1 MDSPDQ
7 SRFLTNGRPTLQ
19 QNSDDPLQPTTSQTR
34 GPSAEHAMDVNG
46 VGATAS
52 LGSSPSP
59 SRLLAGSAFTPRGPL
74 RRDGAGDTQR
84 APPHLLSSPE
94 RRHPSSDNDHFARPS
109 VYMGDRGRPPFR
121 EIRRHDRERDFSR
134 GHENERTH
142 EQYRERERERRG
154 SLSDH
159 RRFDLGWRSFDND
172 RRHPPDG
179 RRRPSYDK
187 RPFLNDD
194 RHLPH
199 FEDKHSPSFIDRRA
213 LEDHPPG
220 HERRPFTEE
229 GRTGN
234 APSQDRPK
242 ELLGN
247 DRRLGIDQPMRTHVP
262 ALPSAPLCSA
272 AVNLAFRPVDVAADV
287 AMAGNDHRS
296 TSSSAAP
303 VIAGDQAMSASH
315 FATSLGEHSTQVS
328 SIHQR
333 AAGTYSQ
340 PGPQAEPTQPGLFLG
355 ENVAQSLGN
364 QGTKP
369 SPLPSSNQ
377 PIDDSPHAR
386 VLEPSHAIDLHPGF
400 DDEQEHYSLPSA
412 NSQTRPASATY
423 SCAPSVGRDESRFQ
437 PPPPPRTSTPSA
449 FSSGQPS
456 LTPRASEPSHERP
469 ANFRPYLR
477 SEFSHPPEYNRRSDA
492 HSLQASDS
500 TRRFEERRRWSPPYG
515 DRRSY
520 REYYDRDRP
529 YLDSKDRAR
538 DRPPPPH
545 PPPPPQWDRERPR
558 YPEPLYTGVGLDRRF
573 EDRDQGNRDRWYSSS
588 YDNSSRQQFDG
599 FAPRGRPRS
608 PGSPPR
614 EPPIPK
620 RVRDDAY
627 VGSHSTTGDNYY
639 AHTHPPPATIPLKKE
654 PLLPLAPVS
663 TPVPIPIPGPTSPP
677 RYNPTRPPPLEY
689 GGTFGGYE
697 RDGGRGPAGPGYT
710 RESPR

>member
-1 MDSPDQ
+1 VDSPEQ
-7 SRFLTNGRPTLQ
+7 SRFLSNGRLTLQ
-19 QNSDDPLQPTTSQTR
+19 QNSDDTLQPTTSQTR

-59 SRLLAGSAFTPRGPL
+59 SRHLAGSVFTPRGPL
-74 RRDGAGDTQR
+74 RRDGTGDTQR

-94 RRHPSSDNDHFARPS
+94 RRHPSSDNDRFSRPS
-109 VYMGDRGRPPFR
+109 LYTGDRGRPPFR
-121 EIRRHDRERDFSR
+121 EMRPRDRERDFNR
-134 GHENERTH
+134 VHENERTN
-142 EQYRERERERRG
+142 EQYRERERERHG

-172 RRHPPDG
+172 RRYPPDG

-194 RHLPH
+194 RHLPQ
-199 FEDKHSPSFIDRRA
+199 FEDKHSSNFIDRRA
-213 LEDHPPG
+213 LDDHPPG

-229 GRTGN
+229 ARTGN
-234 APSQDRPK
+234 APSHDRPK
-242 ELLGN
+242 ESLGN
-247 DRRLGIDQPMRTHVP
+247 DRRLGPDQAMRTHVS
-262 ALPSAPLCSA
+262 ALPSAPPCSA
-272 AVNLAFRPVDVAADV
+272 TVNLAFRPVDIAADV
-287 AMAGNDHRS
+287 TMAGNDHRS
-296 TSSSAAP
+296 TSSAAVP
-303 VIAGDQAMSASH
+303 VVAGDQIMSASH
-315 FATSLGEHSTQVS
+315 FATPLGEHSTPQVS
-328 SIHQR
+328 SIHER
-333 AAGTYSQ
+333 VAGTYPQS
-340 PGPQAEPTQPGLFLG
+340 GPRAEPTQPGLFLG
-355 ENVAQSLGN
+355 ENIAKSFEN
-364 QGTKP
+364 PGTKP
-369 SPLPSSNQ
+369 SSLPSSNQ
-377 PIDDSPHAR
+377 PIDDSPHTR
-386 VLEPSHAIDLHPGF
+386 VSEPSHTIDLHPGF
-400 DDEQEHYSLPSA
+400 NDDQEHYSLLTA
-412 NSQTRPASATY
+412 DSQTRPVTDSF
-423 SCAPSVGRDESRFQ
+423 APSVDRDESRFQ
-437 PPPPPRTSTPSA
+437 PPPPPPRTSTPSA

-456 LTPRASEPSHERP
+456 LTPRASEERP

-477 SEFSHPPEYNRRSDA
+477 SEFSRPPEYNRRSDA

-500 TRRFEERRRWSPPYG
+500 IRRFDDRRRWSPPYG

-529 YLDSKDRAR
+529 YWDSKDRAR

-545 PPPPPQWDRERPR
+545 APPPPQWDRERPR

-588 YDNSSRQQFDG
+588 YDNSARRQFDG

-639 AHTHPPPATIPLKKE
+639 ARTHHPPPATIPLKKE
-654 PLLPLAPVS
+654 PLLPPAPVS
-663 TPVPIPIPGPTSPP
+663 TPVPIPIPGSTSPQ
-677 RYNPTRPPPLEY
+677 RYNPSRPSPLEY
-689 GGTFGGYE
+689 GGTFVGYE
-697 RDGGRGPAGPGYT
+697 RDGGRGPAGPGYA